1 MEVLARVLSL
11 GRFCGE
17 GLTQKLSSFSNV
29 FFFLF
34 FSFLETEFAIFDRI

>member
-34 FSFLETEFAIFDRI
+34 FFLSRDRVCNF